1 MKKIMIMV
9 CVIMMA
15 TAANAEPQR
24 VAPFSRVSVNVP
36 ARIRVI
42 KGNEYSIMVQ
52 TKESTD
58 STSLKYTVDKGTL
71 RISTT
76 CDEMR
81 QSSGRSTVITII
93 SPEDTKITT
102 GSEMEK
108 KNIL

>member
-1 MKKIMIMV
+1 MIMV

-58 STSLKYTVDKGTL
+58 STSLRCVSRRAVVRL
-71 RISTT
+71 SR
-76 CDEMR
+76 
-81 QSSGRSTVITII
+81 
-93 SPEDTKITT
+93 
-102 GSEMEK
+102 
-108 KNIL
+108 L